1 MAPSYRAR
9 PGPASRAG
17 SLPASLPA
25 SCHVARKCLAGR
37 VGNGWFVSSPG
48 SHETKRSENETISRI
63 GEDVPKLVM
72 VTNPVN
78 E

>member
-1 MAPSYRAR
+1 MRGMAPSYRAR

-17 SLPASLPA
+17 SLPASR
-25 SCHVARKCLAGR
+25 HVARKCLAGR
-37 VGNGWFVSSPG
+37 LGNGWFVSSPG
-48 SHETKRSENETISRI
+48 SHETKRTENETISRI
-63 GEDVPKLVM
+63 GEDVRKLAM